1 MELIHKRDGFTLVE
15 LILSLAIMAILA
27 ALAAPMFGS
36 DDALQLDVAKRLLV
50 SDLEYTQVLAI
61 ANPEDNIAL
70 IIEENGTGWHIAQA
84 SSQSIPLN
92 DRITGE
98 ALVTTLGQ
106 GPAAS
111 ANQVRIESNAQD
123 NIILFDQNGGLVD
136 FSQEILISLTIG
148 ETNALIQ
155 ISPTT
160 GSIQ

>member
-1 MELIHKRDGFTLVE
+1 MELIHKRNGFTLVE

-36 DDALQLDVAKRLLV
+36 NDALQLDVVKRLLV

-70 IIEENGTGWHIAQA
+70 VIEENGTGWHIAQA

-92 DRITGE
+92 DRVTGE

-111 ANQVRIESNAQD
+111 ADQVRIESNAQD

>member
-1 MELIHKRDGFTLVE
+1 MELIHKRNGFTLVE

-36 DDALQLDVAKRLLV
+36 NDALQLDVAKRLLV

-70 IIEENGTGWHIAQA
+70 VIEENGTGWHIAQA

-92 DRITGE
+92 DRVTGE
-98 ALVTTLGQ
+98 ALVKTLGQ
-106 GPAAS
+106 GPAAP
-111 ANQVRIESNAQD
+111 ADQVRIESNAQD

>member
-1 MELIHKRDGFTLVE
+1 MELIHKRNGFTLVE

-36 DDALQLDVAKRLLV
+36 NDALQLDVVKRLLV

-70 IIEENGTGWHIAQA
+70 VIEENGTGWHIAQA

-92 DRITGE
+92 DRVTGE
-98 ALVTTLGQ
+98 ALVKTLGQ

-111 ANQVRIESNAQD
+111 ADQVRIESNAQD